1 MTNWTFNRMGTA
13 KSSYELNFLNIHN
26 LILSRATF
34 NFPEKANNLKQF
46 SRQIL
51 KIQCALAELLRLK

>member
-1 MTNWTFNRMGTA
+1 MGTA

-34 NFPEKANNLKQF
+34 NLPEKANNLKQF